1 MNPFST
7 SPLFRIGLALEFL
20 GFVALVL
27 WLAMDIEAL
36 SWMHSAQPVL
46 SIVLIAVGGACV
58 VGAVLGAQRQHQR
71 RQQRNGASPT
81 TTTPSPGLPAPYEQ
95 G

>member
-1 MNPFST
+1 MNPFTT

-27 WLAMDIEAL
+27 WLVLDIEAL

-46 SIVLIAVGGACV
+46 SIVLIALGGACV
-58 VGAVLGAQRQHQR
+58 AGSVLAAQR
-71 RQQRNGASPT
+71 RQQHASSPT
-81 TTTPSPGLPAPYEQ
+81 TSTSSPGLPAPYEE